1 MEPSHPGTSEVAQ
14 YSGPQ
19 HVSHAPEGSP
29 NPMAPQYVHAMPA
42 VTTNDNYNKVINDSA
57 GSHPQV
63 VKLHPEFFIIP
74 TIAWCDKCEMNV
86 DTITKYYMGCTFW
99 IVFILYLLLMPY
111 CICCP
116 FINKRYWNVR
126 HRCSKCHHKLGI
138 YKAGRC

>member
-1 MEPSHPGTSEVAQ
+1 MQPSYHEASAVVQPN
-14 YSGPQ
+14 GPQ
-19 HVSHAPEGSP
+19 HVIFIPEGSP
-29 NPMAPQYVHAMPA
+29 NPSTLQYVNSMPA
-42 VTTNDNYNKVINDSA
+42 VTTNDNNNKVINVAINSN
-57 GSHPQV
+57 STIIKQHPV
-63 VKLHPEFFIIP
+63 FFIEP
-74 TIAWCDKCEMNV
+74 TIAWCDKCEMNANTV
-86 DTITKYYMGCTFW
+86 TKYYMGCTFW